1 LTGFETLSHNES
13 RACTL
18 IPYDMTN
25 KRQHKRVT
33 IKSVGDIVCVDDHTR
48 FAAYVGGISRGGLEL
63 YTPEKMNPGSRVK
76 MALSFLDKDGKLTV
90 ENLSG
95 QVRWSAPFK
104 DAYIAGIQF
113 DTLVDRDS
121 TPALNEYIENAER
134 YFV

>member
-1 LTGFETLSHNES
+1 LVSN
-13 RACTL
+13 
-18 IPYDMTN
+18 DMTN

-33 IKSVGDIVCVDDHTR
+33 IKSIGDIVCVDDQRR
-48 FAAYVGGISRGGLEL
+48 FTAFVGGISRGGLEI
-63 YTPEKMNPGSRVK
+63 YTPERMNPSSRLK
-76 MALSFLDKDGKLTV
+76 IALSFLDKDGKLTV

-113 DTLVDRDS
+113 DVLVDRES
-121 TPALNEYIENAER
+121 TPALIEYIENAER